1 MVRRTVLLAWL
12 FAAVVAPLAEGQ
24 TPERRIYT
32 TARVTTAPPVVDG
45 RLNDAA
51 WELVPWSGDF
61 TVRTPN
67 EGARPAEPTSFKIL
81 YDDRNVYV
89 GIRLFDSEPKRVE
102 RRLGRRDEYTGDDVA
117 VWFDSYFD
125 RRTAFAFAVNAA
137 GVKWDGVT
145 AEDGA
150 TTDTSWDPIWFVAT
164 SLDDRGWTAE
174 MRIPLTQLR
183 FAEQGEQVWG
193 LQVSRM
199 LYRRQ
204 ELSAWQ
210 AIPGRAGGETSR
222 YGELHGLT
230 GLRSRTQ
237 VELLPYAVGQVNRA
251 PAQAGNPFATGQ
263 SWRGVAGLDGKVGL
277 TSNVTLDFTVNP
289 DFGQVEADPS
299 VVNLTA
305 FETFYEEK
313 RPFFVEGSRVFDMAI
328 TSSGTSAMD
337 RLFYS
342 RRIGRPPHASPS
354 LADGEF
360 ADVPDRTSILGA
372 AKVTGKTAS
381 GWSLGVLDSVT
392 GAESATIDLAGAR
405 RSAAVEPFTNYF
417 VGRVQKDY
425 RNGQTTIG
433 GLLTAVNR
441 RLGEPQFATLHDAA
455 YTGGVDVAHYWA
467 DRAFYARGT
476 AVFSYVHG
484 SAAAIARTQQA
495 SPRFFQRPDAAYLSF
510 DPTRTSLA
518 GNGGS
523 IEVGR
528 SGNSRFLFN
537 GSIAWRSPG
546 LELNDLGYQRTA
558 DYIVSRLQTQYNVF
572 QPFSVFRTFNAAGA
586 AWVNYLYSGERAGLG
601 GYVSANG
608 QFRNYWR
615 VNGSIE
621 TNTEYLDATILRG
634 GPAMLTSARTNI
646 SVNLQSD
653 TRKRIFGTIGG
664 VRSLDPNREEDQRTL
679 NASLG
684 WRPTTGMDVS
694 LQPSITWRDP
704 RLQFVA
710 TPTVGSRARYLLAS
724 LQQRTVG
731 LTLRVNYAVTPT
743 LTVQFYGQPFVS
755 AGRYSDFKVA
765 TDPRA
770 AAFNDRFRLLGDTLA
785 RENRRLSVD
794 ENGDG
799 APEYTL
805 GDPDYGFRQFRS
817 NLVARWEYSPGSTLY
832 VVWSQGRTG
841 ADGSG
846 AFAFASGMRS
856 LFGVRPENVFL
867 VKFSRWIAW

>member
-1 MVRRTVLLAWL
+1 MFRRTVIFSWL
-12 FAAVVAPLAEGQ
+12 VAATVTGLAEGRP
-24 TPERRIYT
+24 PERRVYR
-32 TARVTTAPPVVDG
+32 TARVAAAPPVVDG
-45 RLNDAA
+45 RLNDPA
-51 WELVPWSGDF
+51 WEQVPWSGDF
-61 TVRTPN
+61 TVHTPN
-67 EGARPAEPTSFKIL
+67 EGARPTEATSFKIL

-89 GIRLFDSEPKRVE
+89 GIRLFDSQPDRVE
-102 RRLGRRDEYTGDDVA
+102 RRPGRRDQYTGDDVA

-145 AEDGA
+145 AEDGR

-164 SLDDRGWTAE
+164 SIDETGWTAE

-183 FAEQGEQVWG
+183 FAEQGNEVWG
-193 LQVSRM
+193 LQVSRS

-204 ELSAWQ
+204 ELSEWQ
-210 AIPGRAGGETSR
+210 AIPGRAGGHTSR

-237 VELLPYAVGQVNRA
+237 VELLPYGVGQVERA
-251 PAQAGNPFATGQ
+251 PAQPGNPFETGQ

-277 TSNVTLDFTVNP
+277 SSNVTLDFTVNP

-305 FETFYEEK
+305 FETFYQEK

-328 TSSGTSAMD
+328 TSWGTSAMD

-342 RRIGRPPHASPS
+342 RRIGRPPHVSPS

-372 AKVTGKTAS
+372 AKVTGRTRS
-381 GWSLGVLDSVT
+381 GWSLGLLDSVT
-392 GAESATIDLAGAR
+392 RSESATVEFAGTR
-405 RSAAVEPFTNYF
+405 RSQAVEPLTNYF

-425 RNGQTTIG
+425 RRGQTTIG

-441 RLGEPQFATLHDAA
+441 RLGEPQFGTLHDSA
-455 YTGGVDVAHYWA
+455 YTGGVDIAHYWA

-495 SPRFFQRPDAAYLSF
+495 SPRFFQRPDAGYLRF
-510 DPTRTSLA
+510 DPTRRSLA

-523 IEVGR
+523 LEVGR

-558 DYIVSRLQTQYNVF
+558 DYIVSRLQTQYNVY
-572 QPFSVFRTFNAAGA
+572 QPFWIFRTFNASGA
-586 AWVNYLYSGERAGLG
+586 VWANWLYSGDWAGTG
-601 GYVSANG
+601 GYVAANG

-615 VNGSIE
+615 LNGSVE
-621 TNTEYLDATILRG
+621 TNTDYLDATVLRG
-634 GPAMLTSARTNI
+634 GPAMLLSARTNI
-646 SVNLQSD
+646 NVNLQSD

-664 VRSLDPNREEDQRTL
+664 MRVSDPNGEEDQRTL
-679 NASLG
+679 AFSLSG
-684 WRPTTGMDVS
+684 RPTTGVDVS
-694 LQPSITWRDP
+694 VQPNITWRDP
-704 RLQFVA
+704 RLQYVGVA
-710 TPTVGSRARYLLAS
+710 TAGSNRRYILSS
-724 LQQRTVG
+724 LQQRTVSVTAR
-731 LTLRVNYAVTPT
+731 LNYAVTPT

-755 AGRYSDFKVA
+755 AGQYRDFKVVA
-765 TDPRA
+765 DPRA
-770 AAFNDRFRLLGDTLA
+770 AVFGDRFRLLGSSLA
-785 RENRRLSVD
+785 RAGGRLSVD
-794 ENGDG
+794 ENADG
-799 APEYTL
+799 TTDYALP
-805 GDPDYGFRQFRS
+805 DPDYGFRQFRS
-817 NLVARWEYSPGSTLY
+817 NLVVRWEYSPGSTLF

-841 ADGSG
+841 SDASG
-846 AFAFASGMRS
+846 RFAFASGMRD